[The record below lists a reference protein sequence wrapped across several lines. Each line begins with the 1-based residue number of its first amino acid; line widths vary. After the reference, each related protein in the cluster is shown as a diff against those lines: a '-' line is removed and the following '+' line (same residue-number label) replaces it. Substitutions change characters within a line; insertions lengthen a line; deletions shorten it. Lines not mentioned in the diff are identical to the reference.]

1 MSVGRGTRLR
11 GIGRWLP
18 GLLISGIAI
27 WLLVRVSDWNEV
39 LKAASSLNLALLI
52 PAVAFFFASL
62 GLRALCWRIIL
73 QYQAP
78 YGRVFITLNEG
89 YLLNNIFPFRLG
101 ELGRAY
107 LLSQSTQ
114 LSGFFVLS
122 TIVIERAYDLA
133 IAAGL
138 LLATLPLV
146 LGVEKRQT
154 IAVTVLIFVLLG
166 LLTMY
171 LLAKNRQWIKNKLNE
186 ISLNQSLIKERIL
199 PRLDSLIAGLGALT
213 RLDQFLFSILLLLL
227 SWIFGAMQLY
237 IICISFGVEIV
248 WWWIPFILGV
258 ISIGIALPSAPAGL
272 GVYEVAMV
280 GAFSLLGVPTSQALG
295 IAIVSHLINIVITSF
310 IGIYGIFQDGESVS
324 RLYQRL
330 LDLRNIERLR

>member
-1 MSVGRGTRLR
+1 LSIKRGTRLR

-18 GLLISGIAI
+18 GVLISGVAI
-27 WLLVRVSDWNEV
+27 WLLTRVSDWDEV
-39 LKAASSLNLALLI
+39 IKAASTLNLALLI
-52 PAVAFFFASL
+52 PAVLFFFVSL
-62 GLRALCWRIIL
+62 GLRALSWRTIL
-73 QYQAP
+73 QYKAP

-114 LSGFFVLS
+114 LSGFFILS

-146 LGVEKRQT
+146 LGIESSQA
-154 IAVTVLIFVLLG
+154 IAITVMILVLLG

-171 LLAKNRQWIKNKLNE
+171 LLAKNRQWIKTRLYE
-186 ISLNQSLIKERIL
+186 ISLNKPSIKERIL
-199 PRLDSLIAGLGALT
+199 PRLDSLIEGLEALT

-227 SWIFGAMQLY
+227 SWTFGAIELY
-237 IICISFGVEIV
+237 IICVSFGVAVE
-248 WWWIPFILGV
+248 WWWIPFVLGV

-272 GVYEVAMV
+272 GVYEIAMV

-295 IAIVSHLINIVITSF
+295 IAVVSHLVNIVITSF
-310 IGIYGIFQDGESVS
+310 IGVIGIFQDGESIS

-330 LDLRNIERLR
+330 LDLRNIERV